1 MRLRTKIL
9 SSHAVLAVTVAVI
22 CLGIIFALRIAD
34 TNRRQLSAS
43 YEQLRNIDLI
53 ATEANHYIEQI
64 AELII
69 IGPEAADLDE
79 VKLTLSDGLSFQRD
93 LIRSEID
100 WLGSHEDR
108 DDELAELALID
119 AMAQKLDELH
129 QMTERIASELI
140 AGHRDVA
147 DRLYRDEVENRLDDE
162 LDELLAA
169 IIARETQEV
178 RENLEQVA
186 LLSRQTTMLALVV
199 VFTVIAL
206 GVGNSVI
213 LNRAVLRPVTTLA
226 NAADAVGRGD
236 LSHIVAANTSDEL
249 GNLAQRFNHMTLQIR
264 EQRDALHQTNETLE
278 RQVADRTQQ
287 LLNRTKELE
296 AVNAK
301 LRDID
306 TKRAQF
312 FADISHELRTPLTV
326 LRGQTEVALRRQDST
341 PAQTRETLE
350 GVVRK
355 VAQMGRLV
363 EDMLFLARSE
373 HGSVEMH
380 MRPLVLQ
387 EMLSDALLDSQ
398 TLARRKGIVLAPQ
411 QPFDPVVIHG
421 DAERLRQ
428 AVLIVLDNAIKF
440 APEQSNVA
448 ISLISS
454 DGHATLTI
462 TDSGP
467 GFSQGDADRAF
478 VRFYR
483 GEAGRGGLGRGAG
496 LGLPIAKWIID
507 GHDGTIGIE
516 SAAQNGATVIIT
528 LPLAENTQV
537 EMT

>member
-140 AGHRDVA
+140 TGHRDVA

-162 LDELLAA
+162 LDELLTA
-169 IIARETQEV
+169 IITRETQEV
-178 RENLEQVA
+178 RENLDQVA
-186 LLSRQTTMLALVV
+186 LLSRQTTVLALVV

-341 PAQTRETLE
+341 PTQTRETLE

-380 MRPLVLQ
+380 MKPLVLQ
-387 EMLSDALLDSQ
+387 EILSDALLDSQ

-411 QPFDPVVIHG
+411 QPFDPVVVHG

-440 APEQSNVA
+440 APEQSTVA
-448 ISLISS
+448 ISLNSTDCS
-454 DGHATLTI
+454 ATLTI

-507 GHDGTIGIE
+507 GHDGTIGIK

-528 LPLAENTQV
+528 LPLAENTTGD
-537 EMT
+537 MT